1 MTNHY
6 GDIIGLPHHVSKKH
20 PQMALRDRAAQFSSF
35 AALTGY
41 EATLKETARLTSSR
55 ITLSEDEQAA
65 LDERL
70 RIAASQSAQ
79 GAELSITYFVPDKV
93 KDGGAYITVTGTLK
107 RIDELEQAI
116 WLTNGTKIPIEDI
129 VQIEGNVLD
138 SEF

>member
-1 MTNHY
+1 MTDHY
-6 GDIIGLPHHVSKKH
+6 GDIIGLPHHVSEKH
-20 PQMALRDRAAQFSSF
+20 PQMALRDRAAQFSPF

-41 EATLKETARLTSSR
+41 EAALKETARLTSSR

-70 RIAASQSAQ
+70 QIAASQSAQ

-107 RIDELEQAI
+107 RIDEYNCILQLSDGI
-116 WLTNGTKIPIEDI
+116 KIPIEEILHITGTMFDA
-129 VQIEGNVLD
+129 
-138 SEF
+138 